1 MRLLILFSILTSLI
15 SCEVQING
23 VQGNTKNQVSNYIKM
38 KTIDIDTASSTLSMR
53 FSTPTGFERIPLD
66 TFSFGSYLR
75 ELPLKPYGSKVNY
88 YDGRVKTKEN
98 VYCAVVDQ
106 AIDPVDLQQCA
117 DAVMRLR
124 AEYLFQQK
132 RYDLIHFNFVSDNKP
147 RYYKDYAKGDYS
159 YKKFRAYMKYVFS
172 YANTASLK
180 NELKKVNDFKDILPG
195 DVLIQSGSPY
205 GHAVI
210 VVDVAID
217 NNGKKLFMIAQSYM
231 PAQETQI
238 LINPNNRNLTPWYST
253 EIESILTPEWRF
265 EKSDLRRFTEN

>member
-1 MRLLILFSILTSLI
+1 MHILFYPALFLTFCSCQAQEEIKPALQHSSVAQPHSIIDTSALILSKRFPTPDNFVRIAI
-15 SCEVQING
+15 D
-23 VQGNTKNQVSNYIKM
+23 SN
-38 KTIDIDTASSTLSMR
+38 
-53 FSTPTGFERIPLD
+53 
-66 TFSFGSYLR
+66 SFGCYLR
-75 ELPLKPYGSKVNY
+75 DLPLKPYGSKVNY

-106 AIDPVDLQQCA
+106 KIDPVDLQQCA
-117 DAVMRLR
+117 DAIMRLR
-124 AEYLFQQK
+124 AEYLYQQK
-132 RYDLIHFNFVSDNKP
+132 QYDLIHFNFVSDHKP

-180 NELKKVNDFKDILPG
+180 KELIHVTDFNDILPG

-217 NNGKKLFMIAQSYM
+217 NNGKKIFMLAQSYM

-238 LINPNNRNLTPWYST
+238 LINPNNSILSPWYAA
-253 EIESILTPEWRF
+253 ENESILTPEWRF
-265 EKSDLRRFTEN
+265 EKKDLRRFTEN